1 MYTQVDDEGHQFQ
14 LLVEIQDYRKDRAA
28 ISKEE
33 VKIRSDNEKERDNIT
48 TRGLEVMLLWKDVST
63 DWIRLKDTKDSKP
76 VKVAEYVVANHIQEE
91 SAFS

>member
-28 ISKEE
+28 IPKEE

-48 TRGLEVMLLWKDVST
+48 TRGLEVMLLCKDVST